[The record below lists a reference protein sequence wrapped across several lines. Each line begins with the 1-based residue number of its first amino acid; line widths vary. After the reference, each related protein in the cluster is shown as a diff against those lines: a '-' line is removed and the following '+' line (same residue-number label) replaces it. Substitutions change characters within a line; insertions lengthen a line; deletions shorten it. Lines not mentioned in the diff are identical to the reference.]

1 MFAQSGYI
9 VVLWLL
15 PVVLC
20 IVTPLI
26 MLAVWGM
33 ARLVRRSAEK
43 SMVRKERKQRRKEQA
58 FAEGYGNGV
67 TA

>member
-26 MLAVWGM
+26 MLAGWSVT
-33 ARLVRRSAEK
+33 RFVKRSAEK
-43 SMVRKERKQRRKEQA
+43 SLVREEQKQRGKEQA
-58 FAEGYGNGV
+58 FAEECGHGV